1 MSYSRRLPAAKNST
15 TRSPDVIGWVVL
27 ALCAAI
33 GIYGIAAPNSLAQ
46 VAGDITTTFFRSLDW
61 FFLASVT
68 AILILSLWL
77 ALGPAGRIVLG
88 DDGEKPEFSTRS
100 WLAMLFCAGMGIGLL
115 FWGVAEPLIHY
126 SGAPGS
132 DPGTPAA
139 ARRALVITGF
149 HWGLHAWAIYG
160 VAALT
165 LAYFGFRKGH
175 PYLPGAPIRAAF
187 SGRWVKYVAEG
198 SDLIAILAVV
208 FGVGGAITMG
218 IFQMQTGIV
227 LVTGKGADSITLAT
241 GILVVTFIAYMAS
254 ALTPIDRGI
263 MWLSNLNMVMAVG
276 LMLVVI
282 VFGPTAFL
290 FESFVMS
297 VGDYAS
303 NLASLSLR
311 LYPYGEGQDWLQGW
325 TLTYFIWWIAWAPFV
340 GVFIARIS
348 RGRTIRE
355 FVLGVLVAPTM
366 FSLLWFAVFGGAGL
380 HGEIHGHM
388 GLSQLVRE
396 DVSASLFALLD
407 SMPFPTL
414 LGGLSI
420 ALIFIFLVTGVD
432 SATVVLGM
440 LTTRGSLN
448 PPVRRKLAWGI
459 VLAVLA
465 GALMLSGNPYAI
477 RGVSVIGAVPFTFI
491 LLLQSVALVR
501 ALRSERKTED
511 AS

>member
-1 MSYSRRLPAAKNST
+1 MVL
-15 TRSPDVIGWVVL
+15 VV
-27 ALCAAI
+27 CAAV
-33 GIYGIAAPNSLAQ
+33 GAYGITAPTSLATI
-46 VAGDITTTFFRSLDW
+46 ANDITTTFFRGLDW

-68 AILILSLWL
+68 AILVLSLWL
-77 ALGPAGRIVLG
+77 AFGPAGRIVLG
-88 DDGEKPEFSTRS
+88 KEGEEPEFSTMS

-139 ARRALVITGF
+139 ARRALVLTGF

-160 VAALT
+160 IAALV
-165 LAYFGFRKGH
+165 LAYFGFRKGY

-187 SGRWVKYVAEG
+187 SGKWVKVVADA

-218 IFQMQTGIV
+218 IFQMQTGIA
-227 LVTGKGADSITLAT
+227 LVTGKGSGSLTLST
-241 GILVVTFIAYMAS
+241 VILAVTFVAYMAS

-263 MWLSNLNMVMAVG
+263 MWLSNLNMVMAIG
-276 LMLVVI
+276 LLLVVI

-290 FESFVMS
+290 FETFITS

-311 LYPYGEGQDWLQGW
+311 LYPYGDGQEWLYGW

-380 HGEIHGHM
+380 YSEIHGDI
-388 GLSQLVRE
+388 GLAHLVHE
-396 DVSASLFALLD
+396 DVTASLFALLD
-407 SMPFPTL
+407 TLPFPTV

-420 ALIFIFLVTGVD
+420 VLIFIFLVTGVD
-432 SATVVLGM
+432 SATIVLGM
-440 LTTRGSLN
+440 LTTRGSLD
-448 PPVRRKLAWGI
+448 PPVKRKIAWGV

-465 GALMLSGNPYAI
+465 GALMLSDDPYAV
-477 RGVSVIGAVPFTFI
+477 RGVSIIGAIPFTFI
-491 LLLQSVALVR
+491 LLLQSVALLR
-501 ALRSERKTED
+501 ALRDEKKNAE
-511 AS
+511 